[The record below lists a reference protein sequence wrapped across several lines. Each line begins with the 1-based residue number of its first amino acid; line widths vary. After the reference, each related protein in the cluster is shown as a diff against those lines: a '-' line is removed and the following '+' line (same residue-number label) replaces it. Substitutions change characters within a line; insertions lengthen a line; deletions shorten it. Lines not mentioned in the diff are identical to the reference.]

1 MLQVVIIL
9 KALSEVAL
17 FAFLAQGILYW
28 FAGAKRDTNFV
39 YATFKL
45 LTSPVT
51 KFTRL
56 VMPRVILDQHISV
69 LAFFIL
75 LFVWLVLTIAKIKLV
90 I

>member
-9 KALSEVAL
+9 KALAEVAL

-39 YATFKL
+39 YTTFKL

-56 VMPRVILDQHISV
+56 IMPRVILDQHISV
-69 LAFFIL
+69 LAFFFL
-75 LFVWLVLTIAKIKLV
+75 LFVWLALTIAKIKLV

>member
-1 MLQVVIIL
+1 MCSSDL
-9 KALSEVAL
+9 
-17 FAFLAQGILYW
+17 
-28 FAGAKRDTNFV
+28 
-39 YATFKL
+39 
-45 LTSPVT
+45 SPVT
-51 KFTRL
+51 KFTRF